1 MYTNRFTTGPI
12 DDSET
17 TIVTTTHNALGA
29 ERTALQ
35 WTLGVLSAIPMT
47 SALGEILRGPR
58 AVPGGSPDVV
68 PTVDSALRYASVFKF
83 AAGLTIL
90 RELAHIERSPAT
102 TFALS
107 TVAVGGL
114 VRMISWKQ
122 RGRPHPMI
130 VGAVGLEAIGVP
142 LLLTWQRRVAAK
154 AV

>member
-1 MYTNRFTTGPI
+1 M
-12 DDSET
+12 
-17 TIVTTTHNALGA
+17 TTTHHAPSPD
-29 ERTALQ
+29 RTALQ
-35 WTLGVLSAIPMT
+35 WTLGALSAIPMA
-47 SALGEILRGPR
+47 SAVGEILRGPR
-58 AVPGGSPDVV
+58 AVPGGSPDVA

-90 RELAHIERSPAT
+90 RELGRIERSQAT

-130 VGAVGLEAIGVP
+130 VGAIGLETIGVP
-142 LLLTWQRRVAAK
+142 ILLTWQRRLSAK